1 MPSPTRTIPNAS
13 LWATAMLLTG
23 LVLFQAGGNQPT
35 MVHADMVTEGGG
47 FTMLTMG
54 GRRTAKDT
62 DVQSLV
68 ILDVSA
74 GWLLSYELTGSRPNR
89 QIQLLDG
96 GPIDRLMERSAPPLG
111 SSPNSSRP

>member
-1 MPSPTRTIPNAS
+1 MSSPTRSIPNAS
-13 LWATAMLLTG
+13 LWATAMLLAG
-23 LVLFQAGGNQPT
+23 LVLFQAGGHQPAI
-35 MVHADMVTEGGG
+35 VQADMVTEGNG

-54 GRRTAKDT
+54 GRRTARDT

-96 GPIDRLMERSAPPLG
+96 GPIARLLERSD
-111 SSPNSSRP
+111 SSNTSGTNSPRP